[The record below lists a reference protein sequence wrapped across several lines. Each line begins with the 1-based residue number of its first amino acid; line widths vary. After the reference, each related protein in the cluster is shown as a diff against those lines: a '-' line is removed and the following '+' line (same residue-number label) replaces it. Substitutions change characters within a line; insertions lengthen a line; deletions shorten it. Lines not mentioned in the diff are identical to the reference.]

1 MNMEAVY
8 QGIGRR
14 ERRRMVQRWKQE
26 CQGKVSLKQW
36 ARDQNPV
43 GDAAFLWVKAK
54 GRKQP

>member
-1 MNMEAVY
+1 MEAVY

-26 CQGKVSLKQW
+26 CQGKVPLKQW